1 MGGWY
6 RSIAFSPVVLKL
18 KEMSPFLHP
27 GTSMY
32 DWLDV
37 NVTTYFCVSENMCSG
52 CSKTLSNICS
62 KYNTDQEFSKQTVEN
77 IRIQELIKPENGTH
91 L

>member
-37 NVTTYFCVSENMCSG
+37 NVTTYFCVSENISVQAVAQ
-52 CSKTLSNICS
+52 L
-62 KYNTDQEFSKQTVEN
+62 
-77 IRIQELIKPENGTH
+77 
-91 L
+91 